1 MKEKRLLVAL
11 GALSAALA
19 ACGSEVGPGNFDPD
33 MMTGGTGGSSA
44 APGTGGSSA
53 STGKGGTTGKGT
65 GGSAGSTAPG
75 TGGTAMTTG
84 GTGGTAG
91 DPGSGGT
98 GAVTSCTPG
107 VPASSQIPRMKNQ
120 EYDAVVKDLVGL
132 TALTSSGNMPP
143 SSLLADDFEG
153 EMTDIAWNGYLNAAD
168 KIAAEVMA
176 GPNKSQFI
184 ACDPAMAGCLEST
197 IETFG
202 RKAFRRPLSAEE
214 KTSFLRLNNLT
225 PKGTPAEVAEA
236 ILFAFLAS
244 PSFIMLPELEEAQ
257 MEAGAIKLT
266 PYEVATRLSFLLWGT
281 TPDAELSLAADNG
294 ELATKEQILAQ
305 AQRMVQ
311 DQARTG
317 PAVAAFHRTY
327 ADIRVG
333 THWNSI
339 PHDPAKFPA
348 YTDAAKAP
356 MMAEIDRFFEDVAF
370 KNGSFKDLFL
380 SNVAYVNQDTAAL
393 YGLDKTAYGPELT
406 RVELDAQQRPGFL
419 TRVGFLS
426 SFSSYGASSPVLR
439 GAYITKNILGVHI
452 DDPPPEAA
460 DTPVPPGD
468 YKTQRQV
475 IEALTGSPT
484 CAGCHAELINPAGFV
499 LERYNSVGMYQDVDA
514 LGGPIDGTADVLF
527 NQDVIKTITSPLEL
541 MTELGLGADA
551 KRRYAEKWVS
561 FATGRQPNPN
571 DACVVNDLSGKLS
584 ADGYTIIN
592 LLTDLTQ
599 ADSFRLRTIGQ

>member
-53 STGKGGTTGKGT
+53 STGKGGSTNGST
-65 GGSAGSTAPG
+65 GGSAGSVNPG
-75 TGGTAMTTG
+75 TGGTSTTTG
-84 GTGGTAG
+84 GTGG
-91 DPGSGGT
+91 DPGGGGT
-98 GAVTSCTPG
+98 GAVTTCTPG
-107 VPASSQIPRMKNQ
+107 IPASSQIPRMKNQ

-132 TALTSSGNMPP
+132 TALTSAGNMPP

-153 EMTDIAWNGYLNAAD
+153 DMTDIAWNGYLNAAD

-176 GPNKSQFI
+176 GPNKAKFI
-184 ACDPAMAGCLEST
+184 ACDPATAGCLEST
-197 IETFG
+197 IDTFG

-214 KTSFLRLNNLT
+214 KASFLRLNNLT
-225 PKGTPAEVAEA
+225 PKGEPAEVAEA

-244 PSFIMLPELEEAQ
+244 PSFIMLPELAEEQ
-257 MEAGAIKLT
+257 MEAGAIKLSQ
-266 PYEVATRLSFLLWGT
+266 YEVATRLSFLLWGT
-281 TPDAELSLAADNG
+281 TPDEELSLAADNSALG
-294 ELATKEQILAQ
+294 TKEQILAQ

-311 DQARTG
+311 DRTRTG
-317 PAVAAFHRTY
+317 PAIAAFHRSY

-339 PHDPAKFPA
+339 SHDPEKFPA

-356 MMAEIDRFFEDVAF
+356 MMAEVDRFFEEVAF
-370 KNGSFKDLFL
+370 QGGSFADLFL
-380 SNVAYVNQDTAAL
+380 SNVGYVNQDTAEL
-393 YGLDKTAYGPELT
+393 YGLQKSAYGPELQ
-406 RVELDAQQRPGFL
+406 RVELDPQQRPGFL

-426 SFSSYGASSPVLR
+426 SFSSYGQSSPVLR
-439 GAYITKNILGVHI
+439 GAYITKSILGVHI

-460 DTPVPPGD
+460 DTPVPPGE

-475 IEALTGSPT
+475 IEALTGAPS

-499 LERYNSVGMYQDVDA
+499 LERYNSVGMYQEVDA
-514 LGGPIDGTADVLF
+514 LGGPIDSTADVLF
-527 NQDVIKTITSPLEL
+527 NQDTIKTITSPLEL
-541 MTELGLGADA
+541 MTELGMGVDA

-571 DACVVNDLSGKLS
+571 DACVVNDLSGRLS

>member
-44 APGTGGSSA
+44 APGTGGSS
-53 STGKGGTTGKGT
+53 SPGKGGTSNAST
-65 GGSAGSTAPG
+65 GGSAGSTSPG
-75 TGGTAMTTG
+75 TGGTSATTG
-84 GTGGTAG
+84 GTGGTDAG
-91 DPGSGGT
+91 GGGT
-98 GAVTSCTPG
+98 GAVTTCTPG
-107 VPASSQIPRMKNQ
+107 IPASSQIPRLKNA
-120 EYDAVVKDLVGL
+120 EYDAVIKDLVGL

-153 EMTDIAWNGYLNAAD
+153 DMTDIAWNGYLNAAER
-168 KIAAEVMA
+168 IAAEVMA
-176 GPNKSQFI
+176 GPNKANFI
-184 ACDPAMAGCLEST
+184 ACEPSMAGCLETT

-214 KTSFLRLNNLT
+214 KASFLRLNNLT

-244 PSFIMLPELEEAQ
+244 PSFIMLPELDEAQ
-257 MEAGAIKLT
+257 AEGGAIKLSQH
-266 PYEVATRLSFLLWGT
+266 EVATRLSFMLWGT
-281 TPDAELSLAADNG
+281 TPDQTLSDAADSG
-294 ELATKEQILAQ
+294 ALATKEQILAQ

-311 DQARTG
+311 DRARTG
-317 PAVAAFHRTY
+317 PAIAAFHRTY

-339 PHDPAKFPA
+339 SHDPEKFPQF
-348 YTDAAKAP
+348 TDSAKAP
-356 MMAEIDRFFEDVAF
+356 MMAEVDRFFEDVAF
-370 KNGSFKDLFL
+370 EGGSFADLFL
-380 SNVAYVNQDTAAL
+380 SNIGYVNQDTAEL
-393 YGLDKTAYGPELT
+393 YGLPKSAYGAELQ
-406 RVELDAQQRPGFL
+406 RVELNPEQRPGFL

-439 GAYITKNILGVHI
+439 GAYITKSILGVHI
-452 DDPPPEAA
+452 DDPPPDAA
-460 DTPVPPGD
+460 ETPVPDGV
-468 YKTQRQV
+468 YTTQRQV
-475 IEALTGSPT
+475 IEALTGAPK

-499 LERYNSVGMYQDVDA
+499 LERYNSVGQYQDVDA
-514 LGGPIDGTADVLF
+514 LGGPINSTADVLF
-527 NQDVIKTITSPLEL
+527 NQDTIKTITSPLEL

-599 ADSFRLRTIGQ
+599 VDSFRLRTIGQ

>member
-44 APGTGGSSA
+44 APGSGGSSA
-53 STGKGGTTGKGT
+53 STGKGGTTGQAT
-65 GGSAGSTAPG
+65 GGSAGSASPA
-75 TGGTAMTTG
+75 TGGSTMG
-84 GTGGTAG
+84 GTSGG
-91 DPGSGGT
+91 GSGGT
-98 GAVTSCTPG
+98 GAVTSCSPG
-107 VPASSQIPRMKNQ
+107 VPASSQIPRMRNQ
-120 EYDAVVKDLVGL
+120 EYDAVVRDLVGL
-132 TALTSSGNMPP
+132 TTLTSAGNMPP

-176 GPNKSQFI
+176 GPNKAKFI

-202 RKAFRRPLSAEE
+202 RKAFRRPLSAAE
-214 KTSFLRLNNLT
+214 KTSFLRLDSLT

-244 PSFIMLPELEEAQ
+244 PSFIMLPELEEQQ
-257 MEAGAIKLT
+257 MEAGAIKLS

-294 ELATKEQILAQ
+294 TLATKEQILAQ

-311 DQARTG
+311 DRTRTG
-317 PAVAAFHRTY
+317 PAVASFHRTY
-327 ADIRVG
+327 ADIRMG
-333 THWNSI
+333 SHWSSI
-339 PHDPAKFPA
+339 SHDPQKFPA
-348 YTDAAKAP
+348 FTDAAKAP
-356 MMAEIDRFFEDVAF
+356 MMAEIDRFFEEVAF
-370 KNGSFKDLFL
+370 QNGAFKDLFL

-393 YGLDKTAYGPELT
+393 YGLDKSAYGPELE
-406 RVELDAQQRPGFL
+406 RVELDPAQRPGFL

-452 DDPPPEAA
+452 DDPPEEAA

-475 IEALTGSPT
+475 IEALTAAPK

-499 LERYNSVGMYQDVDA
+499 LERYNSVGVYQEVDA
-514 LGGPIDGTADVLF
+514 LGGPINGTADVLF
-527 NQDVIKTITSPLEL
+527 NQDVIKTITSPVEL
-541 MTELGLGADA
+541 MTELGSGVDA

-561 FATGRQPNPN
+561 FATGRQPNAN
-571 DACVVNDLSGKLS
+571 DACVVNELSGRLS
-584 ADGYTIIN
+584 ADGYSILN

-599 ADSFRLRTIGQ
+599 ADSFHLRTLGQ

>member
-19 ACGSEVGPGNFDPD
+19 ACGSEVGPGNFDPN
-33 MMTGGTGGSSA
+33 MTTGGTGGSGA
-44 APGTGGSSA
+44 APGSGGSSA
-53 STGKGGTTGKGT
+53 STGKGGTTGKGS
-65 GGSAGSTAPG
+65 GGSAGSGSPG
-75 TGGTAMTTG
+75 TGGSTTG
-84 GTGGTAG
+84 GTGGG
-91 DPGSGGT
+91 DSGSGGT
-98 GAVTSCTPG
+98 GAVTTCSPG
-107 VPASSQIPRMKNQ
+107 IPASSQIPRMRNQ
-120 EYDAVVKDLVGL
+120 EYDAVVRDLVGL
-132 TALTSSGNMPP
+132 TTLTSAGNMPP

-176 GPNKSQFI
+176 GPNKEKFI

-202 RKAFRRPLSAEE
+202 RKAFRRPLSATE
-214 KTSFLRLNNLT
+214 KASFLRLDDLT

-244 PSFIMLPELEEAQ
+244 PSFIMLPELEEQQ
-257 MEAGAIKLT
+257 MEAGAIKLS
-266 PYEVATRLSFLLWGT
+266 PHEVATRLSFLLWGT

-294 ELATKEQILAQ
+294 ALATKEQILAQ
-305 AQRMVQ
+305 AQRMVL
-311 DQARTG
+311 DRTRTG

-327 ADIRVG
+327 ADIRMG
-333 THWNSI
+333 SHWNSI
-339 PHDPAKFPA
+339 PHDPQKFPA
-348 YTDAAKAP
+348 YTEAARAP
-356 MMAEIDRFFEDVAF
+356 MMAEVDRFFEEVAF
-370 KNGSFKDLFL
+370 QNGSFKDLFL

-393 YGLDKTAYGPELT
+393 YGLDKSAYGPELQ
-406 RVELDAQQRPGFL
+406 RVELDAAQRPGFL

-452 DDPPPEAA
+452 DDPPEEAA

-475 IEALTGSPT
+475 IEALTGAPK

-499 LERYNSVGMYQDVDA
+499 LERYNSVGMYQEVDA
-514 LGGPIDGTADVLF
+514 LGGPINGTADVLF
-527 NQDVIKTITSPLEL
+527 NQDVIKTITSPVEL
-541 MTELGLGADA
+541 MTELGSGTDA

-561 FATGRQPNPN
+561 FATGRQPNAN
-571 DACVVNDLSGKLS
+571 DACIVNELSGRLS
-584 ADGYTIIN
+584 ADGYSILN

-599 ADSFRLRTIGQ
+599 ADSFHLRTIGQ